1 MPSPQSSGDVA
12 DTRAK
17 VPPAARVR
25 FNQLRGR
32 WRDQIVHDARLTPR
46 TRLVGYEIARHLNP
60 ATGDAWPSQET
71 IRKNLGFKNIS
82 QVKRGIT
89 DLKSYGYIEIVFNS
103 RSRSNRYVPRFNV
116 IDRGPGATID
126 SGENAT
132 RWGLNNSGDSGASAP
147 QSSKGN
153 LTEPVAKSDSLAV
166 SPDDGR
172 WLLVKNRLASV
183 LGTGIVASWF
193 EGLQLQRLTLT
204 EVVMT
209 APSKFVKQYIEN
221 GYLGDRL
228 LDAWRSQVPLIERVS
243 LVVAVGSTVVV

>member
-1 MPSPQSSGDVA
+1 MAVARNHPQKLGLQEHQSSQ
-12 DTRAK
+12 TWYHR
-17 VPPAARVR
+17 
-25 FNQLRGR
+25 
-32 WRDQIVHDARLTPR
+32 
-46 TRLVGYEIARHLNP
+46 
-60 ATGDAWPSQET
+60 SQELW
-71 IRKNLGFKNIS
+71 IYRDRVQFS
-82 QVKRGIT
+82 QSQQPLRA
-89 DLKSYGYIEIVFNS
+89 EIQRY
-103 RSRSNRYVPRFNV
+103 RSW
-116 IDRGPGATID
+116 PGATID